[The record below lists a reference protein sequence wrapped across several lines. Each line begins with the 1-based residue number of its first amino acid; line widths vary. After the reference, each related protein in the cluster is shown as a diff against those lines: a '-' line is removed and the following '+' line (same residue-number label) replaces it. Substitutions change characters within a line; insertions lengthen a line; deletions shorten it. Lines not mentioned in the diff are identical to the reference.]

1 MPWTVADVERFKKG
15 LSEEEKKKWVELAN
29 AIFSSCMEKENAER
43 SECERI
49 AIATASAKVGDAMAF
64 TEKPWDG
71 DKSRF
76 TIEQLL
82 NAVPKAIAAWAR
94 AKAKENP
101 SNEVIKEHLKLPYK
115 EPDGTININ
124 AVRNA
129 LARLPQTEGLPND
142 VKAAARAELER
153 VLEEYHKR
161 KGDSIVTRY
170 DNAEVTFREENGLLI
185 GEIALAKPDVYPY
198 RDPDGTIHYEFKPPE
213 EILSEE
219 FLQQTCLLPI
229 TDEHPPEGEV
239 TDSNIAKYI
248 KGMTGTSPRIEGNL
262 VVNVGAVYDP
272 QLKEQIK
279 RGDKRQVSIG
289 FRTVLVD
296 KQGEFNGKKYDRVQ
310 TNIRLNHLAFTRAG
324 RCGDQCAIKVE
335 SLGRPAV
342 EGANGRSGQREVNTM
357 FEIRI
362 GNDTVTID
370 CPIQDPAVIE
380 KMKPVFES
388 VQRKIDAVVAKA
400 LEIAS
405 AAEKLEKEH
414 LELKGKYDSLVKSSE
429 NVSVIVELQKK
440 AEAKAAELQKKLDE
454 ATANLEKTSAELAAV
469 KGQLKAQEDL
479 RATFERQFAD
489 VMRKIDALVDE
500 RLELIQYARAKQPFY
515 NHQGKSNLDIK
526 RDLVKMI
533 NPEIMVDS
541 IDEPQLDAYLKA
553 WADME
558 RKVAEAKELAVQQIV
573 RRVSAPTPRSESVDE
588 LREKTLRLYGGS
600 RSGQ

>member
-15 LSEEEKKKWVELAN
+15 LSDEEKKKWVELAN
-29 AIFSSCMEKENAER
+29 AIF
-43 SECERI
+43 
-49 AIATASAKVGDAMAF
+49 GDAMAF

-153 VLEEYHKR
+153 VLEEYRKR

-170 DNAEVTFREENGLLI
+170 DQAEVVFREENGLLI

-198 RDPDGTIHYEFKPPE
+198 RDADGTIHYEFKPPE

-239 TDSNIAKYI
+239 TDSNIDKYI
-248 KGMTGTSPRIEGNL
+248 KGMTGTSPRVEGNL

-272 QLKEQIK
+272 HLKEQIK

-289 FRTVLVD
+289 FRTVLVE

-324 RCGDQCAIKVE
+324 RCGDQCAIKLE

-342 EGANGRSGQREVNTM
+342 EGANGRSGQREVKM

-380 KMKPVFES
+380 KMKPAFES
-388 VQRKIDAVVAKA
+388 VQSKIDAVVAKA

-533 NPEIMVDS
+533 NPEIVVDS
-541 IDEPQLDAYLKA
+541 VDEAQLDAYLKA

-573 RRVSAPTPRSESVDE
+573 RRVSAPTPRSESVDA